1 MQSSDVVCN
10 PTLLDAHACR
20 NGSKTTRGSR
30 TTGVSWVSMPDVALR
45 TISNAVVA
53 LSLSALLRRASF
65 EDEMVSSADTTN
77 TAPPRVRLLADDTEW
92 CIVRSVPIVD
102 GDGDGD
108 GDDDDA
114 AAVAAEVATTGTGAG
129 DGNGDGD
136 FGNGVGA
143 FASSFSC
150 CATVIGETPASSEF
164 AIPLSAS
171 GFTNSVSSISRADRW
186 PSC

>member
-1 MQSSDVVCN
+1 MQSSDVVCS

-108 GDDDDA
+108 DA
-114 AAVAAEVATTGTGAG
+114 AAVAAVAAAVATTGTGAG
-129 DGNGDGD
+129 DGDGDGD

-164 AIPLSAS
+164 TIPLSAS

>member
-1 MQSSDVVCN
+1 MQSSDVVCS

-30 TTGVSWVSMPDVALR
+30 TTGVSWVSGPDVALR

-108 GDDDDA
+108 DA
-114 AAVAAEVATTGTGAG
+114 AAVAAVAAAVATTGTGAG
-129 DGNGDGD
+129 DGDGDGD